1 MPSSNSNDD
10 SNNKTTMD
18 TYMYRTPEQQRLQP
32 LTEPPA
38 LALRSTTETTS
49 TTHQKRCICC
59 TKKLTLTDF
68 ACGKCKH
75 RYCSTHRLPEQH
87 SCGHDFRAEGARQ
100 LAAANPVVIAAKVDK
115 I

>member
-1 MPSSNSNDD
+1 MPSKD
-10 SNNKTTMD
+10 NKATMD
-18 TYMYRTPEQQRLQP
+18 TYIYRTPEQQRLQP
-32 LTEPPA
+32 LVEPPPMA
-38 LALRSTTETTS
+38 LKEPVAGITKE
-49 TTHQKRCICC
+49 QKRCVCC
-59 TKKLTLTDF
+59 PKKLTLTDF

-75 RYCSTHRLPEQH
+75 RFCSTHRLPEQH